1 MGNDMKITGMNNLFV
16 IEDGTT
22 TAAHLSKY
30 LSALEND
37 GFDLGS
43 IMFKPVGNSK
53 DDALIFHLC
62 WETLSDSSTVWNLEC
77 ESVFQSIHDDYPNLG
92 EAELTEAEKDT
103 FYKNTLGTYY

>member
-77 ESVFQSIHDDYPNLG
+77 ESVFQSLKYSDIKEFIHEERDYETN
-92 EAELTEAEKDT
+92 EN
-103 FYKNTLGTYY
+103 F